1 MIAEFSIAI
10 DPARDLVRIE
20 MSGLFEPEDIRRFLH
35 ERAVAHRRL
44 ACGPNRH
51 LTLNDLR
58 NMKIQPQHSVVA
70 FRDMLADPVYRS
82 RKLAF
87 VASPTLARSQ
97 LMRALNGRE
106 AKCFE
111 DVASAETWL
120 FADGLETIGSL
131 QRTA

>member
-1 MIAEFSIAI
+1 MSAEFSIHV
-10 DPARDLVRIE
+10 DPSRDLVRIE
-20 MSGLFEPEDIRRFLH
+20 MCGLFEPEDVRRFL
-35 ERAVAHRRL
+35 RARTVAHRDL
-44 ACGPNRH
+44 TCEPNRH

-58 NMKIQPQHSVVA
+58 DMKIQPQQSVVA
-70 FRDMLADPVYRS
+70 FREMLADPVYRS

-87 VASPTLARSQ
+87 VAAPTLARSQ

-120 FADGLETIGSL
+120 FADGLDDVGRLS
-131 QRTA
+131 RTA

>member
-1 MIAEFSIAI
+1 MSAEFSIQI

-20 MSGLFEPEDIRRFLH
+20 MHGLFEPEDIHRFLR
-35 ERAVAHRRL
+35 ERTVAHRRL
-44 ACGPNRH
+44 TCGPNRH

-58 NMKIQPQHSVVA
+58 NMKIQPQQSVVA
-70 FRDMLADPVYRS
+70 FREMLADPTYRS

-87 VASPTLARSQ
+87 VAAPTLARSQ

-120 FADGLETIGSL
+120 FADGLDDVGRL
-131 QRTA
+131 ARTA

>member
-1 MIAEFSIAI
+1 MSAEFSIHV
-10 DPARDLVRIE
+10 DPSRDLVRIE
-20 MSGLFEPEDIRRFLH
+20 MRGLFEPEDVQRFLH
-35 ERAVAHRRL
+35 ERRIAHRRL
-44 ACGPNRH
+44 TCGPNRH

-58 NMKIQPQHSVVA
+58 DMKIQPQQSVVA
-70 FRDMLADPVYRS
+70 FREMLADSVYRS

-87 VASPTLARSQ
+87 VAAPTLARSQ

-120 FADGLETIGSL
+120 FADGLDDVGRLS
-131 QRTA
+131 QSA

>member
-1 MIAEFSIAI
+1 MSAEFSIHV
-10 DPARDLVRIE
+10 DPSRDMVRIE
-20 MSGLFEPEDIRRFLH
+20 MRGLFEPEDVQRFLH
-35 ERAVAHRRL
+35 ERGIAHRRL
-44 ACGPNRH
+44 TCGANRH

-58 NMKIQPQHSVVA
+58 DMKIQPQQSVVA

-87 VASPTLARSQ
+87 VAAPTLARSQ

-120 FADGLETIGSL
+120 FADGLEDVGQMRRSS
-131 QRTA
+131 

>member
-1 MIAEFSIAI
+1 MSAEFSIHV
-10 DPARDLVRIE
+10 DPSRDLVRIE
-20 MSGLFEPEDIRRFLH
+20 MRGLFEPEDVQRFL
-35 ERAVAHRRL
+35 RARTVAHRDL
-44 ACGPNRH
+44 MCGPNRH

-58 NMKIQPQHSVVA
+58 DMKIQPQQSVVA

-87 VASPTLARSQ
+87 VAAPTLARSQ

-111 DVASAETWL
+111 DIASAETWL
-120 FADGLETIGSL
+120 FADDLDDVGRLP
-131 QRTA
+131 RTA

>member
-1 MIAEFSIAI
+1 MNAEFSIQV
-10 DPARDLVRIE
+10 DPSRDLVRIE
-20 MSGLFEPEDIRRFLH
+20 MHGLFEPEDIHRFLR

-44 ACGPNRH
+44 TCGANRH

-58 NMKIQPQHSVVA
+58 NMKIQPQQSVVA
-70 FRDMLADPVYRS
+70 FREMLADPVYRS

-87 VASPTLARSQ
+87 VAAPTLARSQ

-120 FADGLETIGSL
+120 FADGLDDVGRMRRS
-131 QRTA
+131 A